1 MGKRRFYHV
10 KKRTLLAVAGCVWLI
25 AGINVARLGIL
36 SYMRITPVQFRH
48 ILISLAVFCAFGFM
62 LFKMS
67 MKHTKRIKGYKEEFR
82 PVWHFFDLKAY
93 IIMAVM
99 MGGGIWLRSSGLV
112 PDVFIAVFY
121 TGLGCA
127 LALAGVLFW
136 IMFAAYKNG
145 GEIPETTDAAENIQT
160 DGEKD
165 K

>member
-1 MGKRRFYHV
+1 MGKRPFLHV

-36 SYMRITPVQFRH
+36 SYGKLPQVRALYM
-48 ILISLAVFCAFGFM
+48 LLSLAVFCAFGLMF
-62 LFKMS
+62 FKMS
-67 MKHTKRIKGYKEEFR
+67 IKHTKRIKGYEEEFR

-99 MGGGIWLRSSGLV
+99 MGGGIWLRASGLV

-136 IMFAAYKNG
+136 IAFIRFHEKNC
-145 GEIPETTDAAENIQT
+145 
-160 DGEKD
+160 
-165 K
+165 

>member
-1 MGKRRFYHV
+1 MGKRPFLHV

-36 SYMRITPVQFRH
+36 SYGKLPQVRVLYM
-48 ILISLAVFCAFGFM
+48 LLSLAVFCAFGLMF
-62 LFKMS
+62 FKMS
-67 MKHTKRIKGYKEEFR
+67 IKHTKRIKGYGEELR

-99 MGGGIWLRSSGLV
+99 MGGGIWLRASGLV

-136 IMFAAYKNG
+136 IAFIRFHEKNLS
-145 GEIPETTDAAENIQT
+145 T
-160 DGEKD
+160 
-165 K
+165 

>member
-1 MGKRRFYHV
+1 MQKRPFLHV

-36 SYMRITPVQFRH
+36 SYGKLPQIKIIH
-48 ILISLAVFCAFGFM
+48 ILLSMAVFCAFGLMF
-62 LFKMS
+62 FKMS
-67 MKHTKRIKGYKEEFR
+67 IKHTKQIKGYQEEFR

-93 IIMAVM
+93 LIIAVM

-136 IMFAAYKNG
+136 IMFLMFHKTRDN
-145 GEIPETTDAAENIQT
+145 T
-160 DGEKD
+160 
-165 K
+165 

>member
-1 MGKRRFYHV
+1 MQKRPFLHV

-36 SYMRITPVQFRH
+36 SYGKLPQIKIIH
-48 ILISLAVFCAFGFM
+48 ILLSMAVFCAFGLMF
-62 LFKMS
+62 FKMS
-67 MKHTKRIKGYKEEFR
+67 IKHTKQIKGYQEEFR

-93 IIMAVM
+93 LIMAVM

-136 IMFAAYKNG
+136 IMFLMFHKTRDN
-145 GEIPETTDAAENIQT
+145 T
-160 DGEKD
+160 
-165 K
+165 

>member
-1 MGKRRFYHV
+1 MSRRSLFHV

-36 SYMRITPVQFRH
+36 SYGKLPQIGAVH
-48 ILISLAVFCAFGFM
+48 LLLSVAVFAAFGLM

-67 MKHTKRIKGYKEEFR
+67 IRHSRRIKGYREEFR

-99 MGGGIWLRSSGLV
+99 MGGGIWLRASGLA

-127 LALAGVLFW
+127 LTLAGVLFG
-136 IMFAAYKNG
+136 IMFLKYD
-145 GEIPETTDAAENIQT
+145 EDAA
-160 DGEKD
+160 
-165 K
+165 

>member
-1 MGKRRFYHV
+1 MGKRPFLHV

-36 SYMRITPVQFRH
+36 SYGKLPQIRALYM
-48 ILISLAVFCAFGFM
+48 LLSLAVFCAFGLMF
-62 LFKMS
+62 FKMS
-67 MKHTKRIKGYKEEFR
+67 IKHTKRIKGYEEEFR

-99 MGGGIWLRSSGLV
+99 MGGGIWLRVSGLV

-121 TGLGCA
+121 TGLGCT

-136 IMFAAYKNG
+136 IAFIRFHEKNC
-145 GEIPETTDAAENIQT
+145 
-160 DGEKD
+160 
-165 K
+165 